1 MTEKTFKKAECLR
14 NKIHTV
20 QCYLKYIKH
29 YENKL
34 FDYNIKI
41 SLPHILGTFAVNDDL
56 SFCDKKLKKDLLNII
71 KIYLVKEIQDSE
83 KELEQ
88 L

>member
-1 MTEKTFKKAECLR
+1 MTEKTLKKAECLR
-14 NKIHTV
+14 DEIESA

-41 SLPHILGTFAVNDDL
+41 SLPHSLGTFAVNNDL
-56 SFCDKKLKKDLLNII
+56 YFADKHLKKDLLNTI
-71 KIYLVKEIQDSE
+71 KIFLVKKIQEAE